1 MRSTI
6 LKRKTGLVASTA
18 RMQRTTT
25 ITQLQTQTQQRRP
38 MAGGPISGRYKVT
51 KNKFVEEWNG
61 KRELK
66 EQEFVCD
73 SKMASNLFVYLGVIP
88 FGAYVLTRSEFQ
100 SKGDRRYKDCV

>member
-1 MRSTI
+1 
-6 LKRKTGLVASTA
+6 
-18 RMQRTTT
+18 MQRATTT
-25 ITQLQTQTQQRRP
+25 TSTTQLQTQQRRT

-73 SKMASNLFVYLGVIP
+73 SKMAANLFLYLAVLP
-88 FGAYVLTRSEFQ
+88 YGAYVLTRSEFQ
-100 SKGDRRYKDCV
+100 SKGDRRYKDCF